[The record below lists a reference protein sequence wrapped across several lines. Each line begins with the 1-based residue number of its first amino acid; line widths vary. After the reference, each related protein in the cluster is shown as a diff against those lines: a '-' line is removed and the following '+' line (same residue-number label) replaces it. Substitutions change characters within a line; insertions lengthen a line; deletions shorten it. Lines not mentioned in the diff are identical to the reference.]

1 MSLRKTAL
9 FAVLCL
15 FACAATACRKTG
27 EMVIPRTALG
37 VEIALDGATE
47 TAIVIPAD
55 ASELLKLVAADTQEY
70 LRQITGVEIPIIT
83 PEALVEEHK
92 CLVALGI
99 PEIRDALVEATGEFA
114 TEEYALNSC
123 GFHDRQTI
131 AVVGGSDVAVQY
143 GTYALLEMLLGV
155 RFFHP
160 HEEFVPKNPNPFIGR
175 GIYWR
180 EGPYLALR
188 GMKPQT
194 RFGFPE
200 FAKIFTDPQHVKL
213 ALEYIDY
220 LAKNRQNVLALTLPA
235 GVDIAKSEYADY
247 YEKIFA
253 RARLRGISVM
263 LGVSWGDNRD
273 AWSVGPLAADEVPQ
287 TKALAGQRLKTLC
300 DLGPDIIDIDFGIP
314 RGAPS
319 MAVFKRIGESV
330 ELAQKILKENYPE
343 IRLYIRTNT
352 AQEKLPEGVGEIV
365 DTGLCRDLATPFMLP
380 DRKYSDSRL
389 EYKMIRAASGRR
401 PFIYSPATSS
411 GAACGLDLPL
421 PNPLYIYLRSSDAEI
436 LSLYRATGQV
446 HTTHGLEW
454 LSWLNDYAAM
464 RYNWDP
470 ERWNYRVVLRDYT
483 SIFGTESGPVIERA
497 LLRMILAFRRLQL
510 QMQLDEYLWFWSLT
524 FEPAKLNPKAPL
536 PLRNKFIEALIPF
549 LQETAAAA
557 KIIDT
562 CRDKVPE
569 NAREWY
575 DETADAA
582 ALSAGNA
589 QLVLLATGGL
599 KALQGN
605 ALTME
610 MATGMRTES
619 ERVQEIFDRR
629 VKKYRYPGEMYQGGD
644 SPPFGGP
651 GKYLEQLKFL
661 WARER

>member
-1 MSLRKTAL
+1 
-9 FAVLCL
+9 
-15 FACAATACRKTG
+15 
-27 EMVIPRTALG
+27 
-37 VEIALDGATE
+37 
-47 TAIVIPAD
+47 IVIPAD

-92 CLVALGI
+92 CLVALGM
-99 PEIRDALVEATGEFA
+99 PEIKDALVEATGEFA
-114 TEEYALNSC
+114 PEEYALNSC

-180 EGPYLALR
+180 EKPHFALR
-188 GMKPQT
+188 GMEPQT

-200 FAKIFTDPQHVKL
+200 FAKIFADPQHVKL

-247 YEKIFA
+247 YGEIFA
-253 RARLRGISVM
+253 RARLRGISIM

-273 AWSVGPLAADEVPQ
+273 AWSVGPLVADEVAQ
-287 TKALAGQRLKTLC
+287 MKAQAEQRLKILC
-300 DLGPDIIDIDFGIP
+300 DLGPDIVDIDFGIP

-319 MAVFKRIGESV
+319 KAVSERIAGVV
-330 ELAQKILKENYPE
+330 EFVQELLEKNYPE
-343 IRLYIRTNT
+343 IRLYVRTNT
-352 AQEKLPEGVGEIV
+352 AQVKLPEGVGEII

-380 DRKYSDSRL
+380 DRNISDSRL
-389 EYKMIRAASGRR
+389 EYKMIREASGRR

-454 LSWLNDYAAM
+454 LYWLNDYAAM

-497 LLRMILAFRRLQL
+497 LLRMILAFRQLQL

-524 FEPAKLNPKAPL
+524 FEPAKRNPAAPL
-536 PLRNKFIEALIPF
+536 PLRNKFIEALLPF
-549 LQETAAAA
+549 MQETAAAA

-575 DETADAA
+575 DETADVA

-589 QLVLLATGGL
+589 QLVLLAAGGL

-605 ALTME
+605 MLTRE
-610 MATGMRTES
+610 MATGMRKES

-651 GKYLEQLKFL
+651 GAYLEQLKYF
-661 WARER
+661 WERER